1 VALAVFA
8 LEGETHSRGLC
19 NALKNLFQSCPNLC
33 ELRWAREREIEVFGK
48 AVIAKMAAVESGAT
62 LEDKELSEPA
72 LAQATRNQAR
82 Q

>member
-1 VALAVFA
+1 VALAVFS

-48 AVIAKMAAVESGAT
+48 AVIAKMAAFESGAT